1 MALKMQPQEQTTY
14 DHMFVSLE
22 AILLDFDRFRA
33 FGAYI
38 AECRGLYAL
47 NKYFV
52 IAKGSTKSFQ
62 TGKSYKWC
70 RKLHELLALAME
82 VLYLKIFINEKLF
95 FSVDFTIDLL
105 TTV

>member
-1 MALKMQPQEQTTY
+1 MALKMQPQEQKTY

-82 VLYLKIFINEKLF
+82 VLYLKIFIKSLNKLPENMNF
-95 FSVDFTIDLL
+95 VKQ
-105 TTV
+105 